1 MKDVVEEEEEEE
13 KRKKMRLQ
21 PVSTASGVGS
31 KGKNEFS
38 FLMGKRESRVEETST
53 IEPWNSN
60 WKFFPT
66 LIEINEWGDYANTSI
81 NDPVFH

>member
-38 FLMGKRESRVEETST
+38 FLMGKRESRVEETLAPYRT
-53 IEPWNSN
+53 MEFQLKILPY
-60 WKFFPT
+60 
-66 LIEINEWGDYANTSI
+66 INRDK
-81 NDPVFH
+81 